1 MQHTWILRSSC
12 PRIKLAYL
20 VPEDALPSYGNFLL
34 QQASSH
40 DHEPFHLRRS
50 SIASGNNC
58 SWHDQH
64 LVLLGAFSP
73 AVSFGSLSDCKRL
86 VLTSIFICF
95 RTGWDN
101 LVHMC
106 RFHQLSSPWCLTN
119 LRILYRPRKFKWPQE
134 LISKYSSYHR
144 NHIIRLSSDDHGIL
158 VHMHHRIISQSMHH
172 SW

>member
-1 MQHTWILRSSC
+1 MLVILRSSC
-12 PRIKLAYL
+12 PWIRLTRL
-20 VPEDALPSYGNFLL
+20 VSGRCITFLRELPPSPV
-34 QQASSH
+34 SSH
-40 DHEPFHLRRS
+40 DHEHLHWRRS

-134 LISKYSSYHR
+134 LISKYFSYHR